1 MQWDSKVKR
10 DDKASVK
17 VEEEKPSPQDQFQD
31 SLNPKEHWVSEHSSR
46 GTHPT
51 KPAFQELG
59 VRIPVIKGLQRT
71 VWLKE
76 TEVYGL
82 NKSP

>member
-1 MQWDSKVKR
+1 MRRDSKVKR

-31 SLNPKEHWVSEHSSR
+31 SLNPKEHRVSEHSYR

-51 KPAFQELG
+51 KSAFQELG
-59 VRIPVIKGLQRT
+59 VRIPVVKGLQGT
-71 VWLKE
+71 VRLEE
-76 TEVYGL
+76 TEIYGL
-82 NKSP
+82 NQSP